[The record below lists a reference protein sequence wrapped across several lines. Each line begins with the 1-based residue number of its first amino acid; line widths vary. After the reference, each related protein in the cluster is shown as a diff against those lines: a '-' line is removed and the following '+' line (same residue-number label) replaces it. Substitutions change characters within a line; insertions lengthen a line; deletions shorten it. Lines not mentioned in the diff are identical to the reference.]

1 MQVIVMK
8 SKGLGVERDRDRD
21 KGRDIKRIRK
31 VCVWG
36 GGRDK
41 RG

>member
-31 VCVWG
+31 VCVCG
-36 GGRDK
+36 GGE
-41 RG
+41 G